1 MDKKPQALQIYARG
15 LKYVPTTNTQVNL
28 LRGAHDKLNRE
39 LCPPK
44 AVDPFT
50 QFPYEIVE
58 LIMAH
63 LKFYEL
69 VSCLRVSK
77 QWKVFL
83 EGLPGLWT
91 KMDLLRVGGRRS
103 VKPSFVK
110 TCMAMAQ
117 NKITSAR
124 IANFGHR
131 YVLQQLVTTCKALE
145 KLEFVMTPL
154 GSQTILEAV
163 IPARALRTLIV
174 HGDTEIHGDTI
185 AQILKQRLTLE
196 ELRIHRVGAGCSW
209 SHRYEADVPNLRL
222 LDLRAVHVNFTA
234 HHFVSTKFFALPP
247 HSAQRLSDSFLT
259 G

>member
-1 MDKKPQALQIYARG
+1 MDKKPQALKIYARG
-15 LKYVPTTNTQVNL
+15 LKYVPSSNTQVNL

-77 QWKVFL
+77 QWKIFL
-83 EGLPGLWT
+83 EGLPGLWM
-91 KMDLLRVGGRRS
+91 KMDLLRAGSRS
-103 VKPSFVK
+103 VVKASFVK
-110 TCMAMAQ
+110 TCMRMAQ

-131 YVLQQLVTTCKALE
+131 GVLQALVTTCKSLE
-145 KLEFVMTPL
+145 RLEFVVTPL
-154 GSQTILEAV
+154 GTQPILEAV
-163 IPARALRTLIV
+163 VPARALKTLLV
-174 HGDTEIHGDTI
+174 HGDTEIHGSTI
-185 AQILKQRLTLE
+185 MQILKQRPTLE
-196 ELRIHRVGAGCSW
+196 ELRIHRVGSGCNPD
-209 SHRYEADVPNLRL
+209 RQYDADLPNLRV
-222 LDLRAVHVNFTA
+222 LDLRAVDVNFTS
-234 HHFVSTKFFALPP
+234 HHMVREVSRKILLL
-247 HSAQRLSDSFLT
+247 SA
-259 G
+259 